1 MLINSTHGFLP
12 EWASD
17 IGCVVTILGF
27 IITIYQILKIKRT
40 TSSIKTEVL
49 NTQSKIQKAL
59 AISDLSKSSET
70 IKTIYSYLNN
80 GNYELAHT
88 KIMEIND
95 LIIEIKEVPVLK
107 DFEGLRRLEDYG
119 KYLAK
124 DLKDLQEKIIVEHT
138 EVGKDTI
145 KIILGNLR
153 AISDLF
159 AKINAQLK
167 HSNNE

>member
-1 MLINSTHGFLP
+1 MLLNTSQGFLP
-12 EWASD
+12 PWASD
-17 IGCVVTILGF
+17 IGCIVTVLGF
-27 IITIYQILKIKRT
+27 IITIYQIFRIKST
-40 TSSIKTEVL
+40 TSAIQTEVET
-49 NTQSKIQKAL
+49 TQSKIQKVL

-70 IKTIYSYLNN
+70 IKIIYSYLNS

-88 KIMEIND
+88 KMMEIND
-95 LIIEIKEVPVLK
+95 LIIEIKEVPALK
-107 DFEGLRRLEDYG
+107 GIGDFTRLEDYG

-124 DLKDLQEKIIVEHT
+124 DLKDLQEKIIVEHA

-145 KIILGNLR
+145 KVILSNLR